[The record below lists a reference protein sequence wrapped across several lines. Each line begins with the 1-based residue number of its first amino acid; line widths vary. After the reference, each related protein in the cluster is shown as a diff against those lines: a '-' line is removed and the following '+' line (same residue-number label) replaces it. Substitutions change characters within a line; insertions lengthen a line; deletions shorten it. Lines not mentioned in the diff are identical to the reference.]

1 MFEKRLRVLLGVLAL
16 GALVLL
22 GRLGQLQIV
31 HADYYRQ
38 RTERSLI
45 LTPTQLPFVRGS
57 IRDRN
62 GEVLV
67 SDEPCWDLTIDYG
80 VIAAASEEAPS
91 AILREIKRWKRVGRY
106 PFVKTDPD
114 EQVQATIHE
123 EIAAMWEELSALTA
137 RSPQPQSAFVLRMR
151 AREIYDRIAGIRA
164 AVAVRRGFDAPV
176 AEEGQ
181 PHAVLTGLDA
191 DQQITAREMFVRYP
205 WVHVEASSTRRFAV
219 DAEPFAHVLGRMG
232 RIDPDDVASD
242 PEANDPF
249 AEYRADE
256 RLGISGVEYAAERM
270 LRGRRGQI
278 TLDRD
283 NAVIEDIEAEHGKD
297 VTLTIHGPLQRRLY
311 RLLGNAVH
319 QHPASSGG
327 AIVVLDVRTR
337 NVLALVSYP
346 SYDPSRFEEL
356 YTDLRDDT
364 DRLPLLFRAV
374 NCRYPPGST
383 IKPLVCLAGLMNGR
397 ITPDSRE
404 NCTGY
409 LSEENHDAWRCW
421 EVRGTSTR
429 KAHGSIN
436 LVEALTGSCN
446 VFMYRLGERLGV
458 DRLCNTFD
466 MAGVGRGS
474 RIGLREDAAGINPT
488 PGWLMANKH
497 QSVTPG
503 TARLFAIGQGEL
515 AMTPVQ
521 VANMM
526 ATYASGRYRPV
537 TLIDTTTPS
546 PEWKLPATNDQWLAI
561 RRGIYGVVNDPEG
574 TAHKYVH
581 FENDHYALCGKTG
594 SATAHPWPTSYRV
607 PYVDEFGVKGVAV
620 MREAAKEPAIERF
633 RREHPLWKFDPARV
647 EVVGRWPPYP
657 SPDGENYSHAWFGAF
672 LQPLDAHRQ
681 PDWSREAPIALAV
694 LIEFGGSGAQTSG
707 PLATQ
712 VAAEALD
719 VLGGQLDA
727 GKLNEVH

>member
-1 MFEKRLRVLLGVLAL
+1 MFEKRLRILLCVLAL
-16 GALVLL
+16 AALVLL

-38 RTERSLI
+38 RAERSLI

-67 SDEPCWDLTIDYG
+67 SDEPCWELTIDYG
-80 VIAAASEEAPS
+80 VIAAVCEEFPS
-91 AILREIKRWKRVGRY
+91 AILREINRWKRAGRY
-106 PFVKTDPD
+106 PKTDHD
-114 EQVQATIHE
+114 EQVQAVFRE

-137 RSPQPQSAFVLRMR
+137 RSPEPQSAFVLRRR
-151 AREIYDRIAGIRA
+151 AREIYDRITGIRA
-164 AVAVRRGFDAPV
+164 AVALRRGFDAPV
-176 AEEGQ
+176 SEEGQ

-191 DQQITAREMFVRYP
+191 DQQITAREMFARYP
-205 WVHVEASSTRRFAV
+205 WVHVEASSVRRFAV

-256 RLGISGVEYAAERM
+256 RLGTSGVEYAAERR

-283 NAVIEDIEAEHGKD
+283 NTVIEDIEAEHGKD

-319 QHPASSGG
+319 EHRASSGG

-346 SYDPSRFEEL
+346 SYDPSLFEEL
-356 YTDLRDDT
+356 YTELRDDT

-374 NCRYPPGST
+374 SCRYPPGST

-409 LSEENHDAWRCW
+409 LSEENREAWRCW

-446 VFMYRLGERLGV
+446 IFMYRLGERLGV

-474 RIGLREDAAGINPT
+474 GIGLREDAAGINPT

-497 QSVTPG
+497 QSVAPG

-537 TLIDTTTPS
+537 TLIDTATPS
-546 PEWKLPATNDQWLAI
+546 PEWKLPATNDHWLAI

-581 FENDHYALCGKTG
+581 FENDRFALCGKTG

-607 PYVDEFGVKGVAV
+607 PYVDEFGVKGVIV
-620 MREAAKEPAIERF
+620 VREGAKEPAIERF

-647 EVVGRWPPYP
+647 EVATRWPPDP
-657 SPDGENYSHAWFGAF
+657 SPDGDNYSHAWFAAF

-681 PDWSREAPIALAV
+681 PNWARGAPIAFAV

-712 VAAEALD
+712 VAAEVLD
-719 VLGGQLDA
+719 VLDGQLDS
-727 GKLNEVH
+727 GRLDEVH

>member
-1 MFEKRLRVLLGVLAL
+1 MFEKRLRILLGVLAL
-16 GALVLL
+16 AALVLL

-38 RTERSLI
+38 RAERSLI

-67 SDEPCWDLTIDYG
+67 SDEPCWELTIDYG
-80 VIAAASEEAPS
+80 VIAAVCEEFPS
-91 AILREIKRWKRVGRY
+91 AILREINRWKRAGRY
-106 PFVKTDPD
+106 PKTDHD
-114 EQVQATIHE
+114 EQVQAVFRE

-137 RSPQPQSAFVLRMR
+137 RSPEPQSAFVLRRR
-151 AREIYDRIAGIRA
+151 AREIYDRITGIRA
-164 AVAVRRGFDAPV
+164 AVALRRGFDAPV
-176 AEEGQ
+176 SEEGQ

-191 DQQITAREMFVRYP
+191 DQQITAREMFARYP
-205 WVHVEASSTRRFAV
+205 WVHVEASSVRRFAV

-256 RLGISGVEYAAERM
+256 RLGTSGVEYAAERR

-283 NAVIEDIEAEHGKD
+283 NTVIEDIEAEHGKD

-319 QHPASSGG
+319 EHRASSGG

-346 SYDPSRFEEL
+346 SYDPSLFEEL
-356 YTDLRDDT
+356 YTELRDDT

-374 NCRYPPGST
+374 SCRYPPGST

-409 LSEENHDAWRCW
+409 LSEENREAWRCW

-446 VFMYRLGERLGV
+446 IFMYRLGERLGV

-474 RIGLREDAAGINPT
+474 GIGLREDAAGINPT

-497 QSVTPG
+497 QSVAPG

-537 TLIDTTTPS
+537 TLIDTATPS
-546 PEWKLPATNDQWLAI
+546 PEWKLPATNDHWLAI

-581 FENDHYALCGKTG
+581 FENDRFALCGKTG

-607 PYVDEFGVKGVAV
+607 PYVDEFGVKGVIV
-620 MREAAKEPAIERF
+620 VREGAKEPAIERF

-647 EVVGRWPPYP
+647 EVATRWPPDP
-657 SPDGENYSHAWFGAF
+657 SPDGDNYSHAWFAAF

-681 PDWSREAPIALAV
+681 PNWARGAPIAFAV

-712 VAAEALD
+712 VAAEVLD
-719 VLGGQLDA
+719 VLDGQLDS
-727 GKLNEVH
+727 GRLDEVH